1 MRAISI
7 EQVLRAAAQFD
18 LGGIIVGCNIYG
30 SGHINGT
37 NLITVQTPQGGTKR
51 YILQTINGDVFPKPE
66 HVIENIAKVT
76 EFLHEKGLGGRRVLN
91 MIPARDGKLRYWDA
105 SGLCFR
111 MYDFIEGSVCL
122 DKAETPKDFYQ
133 SGFAFGEFQQYLTD
147 FPVEELHETL
157 SDFHNTPKRFEAFL
171 SAVAQDRC
179 GRAAMVQKEI
189 DFVQKRMEFCS
200 VLYKAHEE
208 GRLPL
213 RVTHNDTKLNNVM
226 LDEKTREALCVID
239 LDTVMPGF
247 SVNDFGD
254 AIRFGASTA
263 AEDEKDLTKVSLD
276 MELFE
281 AYTKGFLEGCGG
293 ILGTEEIR
301 LLPEGAK
308 MMTLEC
314 GMRFLTDYLQGDTYF
329 KTTYEDHNLDRCR
342 TQFKLVECM
351 EEHWWDMKNCVE
363 KYIQK

>member
-37 NLITVQTPQGGTKR
+37 NLITVQTPQGSIKR

-66 HVIENIAKVT
+66 QVIQNIAKVT
-76 EFLHEKGLGGRRVLN
+76 EHLHEKGLGGRRVLN
-91 MIPARDGKLRYWDA
+91 MIPARDGQLRYWDT

-111 MYDFIEGSVCL
+111 MYDYIEGSVCL
-122 DKAETPKDFYQ
+122 DKAESPEDFYQ
-133 SGFAFGEFQQYLTD
+133 SGFAFGKFQRYLTD
-147 FPVEELHETL
+147 FPVGELYETL
-157 SDFHNTPKRFEAFL
+157 ADFHNTPKRFNDFL

-179 GRAAMVQKEI
+179 GRVTTVQKEI

-226 LDEKTREALCVID
+226 LDEKTRQALCVID

-254 AIRFGASTA
+254 AIRFGANTA
-263 AEDEKDLTKVSLD
+263 AEDEKDLSKVSLD
-276 MELFE
+276 MDLFE
-281 AYTKGFLEGCGG
+281 AYTKGFLEGCDG
-293 ILGTEEIR
+293 ILGKEEIR

-329 KTTYEDHNLDRCR
+329 KTSYEEQNLDRCR

-363 KYIQK
+363 KYIKK